1 MKNLESKME
10 EMAVMSDAEKQQIVM
25 QISSVQTD
33 LKRTMDER

>member
-1 MKNLESKME
+1 ME

>member
-1 MKNLESKME
+1 ME

-33 LKRTMDER
+33 LKRTT

>member
-10 EMAVMSDAEKQQIVM
+10 EMAVMSDAEKQQIIM